1 MMIHILG
8 NAFYSG
14 VFEIVRHEM
23 KKEDAVLYVRQLR
36 RFFLLG
42 WADILEKAPD

>member
-1 MMIHILG
+1 
-8 NAFYSG
+8 

-23 KKEDAVLYVRQLR
+23 KKEEAVLYVRQLR

-42 WADILEKAPD
+42 WADILEKTPE